1 LVDIAPVVVTVSITI
16 DGCILGTSEGDVV
29 DLEEP
34 LGALEGLSVARTTVI
49 VNISLVERPV
59 ASVAVT
65 VTVTSVSPKGNDD
78 PLGWLSVMVGL
89 GSQSSPAVAKKVTI
103 AEVSINL
110 SVDTTRFHGRTLPL
124 TSGIG
129 GATSVEVN
137 QPVAAGYKLPHPSDR
152 THVLPARRVYCTGTS
167 HTVR

>member
-1 LVDIAPVVVTVSITI
+1 MVDIAPVVVTVSITI
-16 DGCILGTSEGDVV
+16 DGCILGVSEGDVV
-29 DLEEP
+29 GLEEP

-65 VTVTSVSPKGNDD
+65 VTSVSPKGNDD
-78 PLGWLSVMVGL
+78 PLGWLSTIVGL

-110 SVDTTRFHGRTLPL
+110 SVDTTRFQGSTLPL

-129 GATSVEVN
+129 GATPIEVN
-137 QPVAAGYKLPHPSDR
+137 QPVAAGYNAPLHPSSK
-152 THVLPARRVYCTGTS
+152 TCVVPARRVYCTGTS
-167 HTVR
+167 HTER